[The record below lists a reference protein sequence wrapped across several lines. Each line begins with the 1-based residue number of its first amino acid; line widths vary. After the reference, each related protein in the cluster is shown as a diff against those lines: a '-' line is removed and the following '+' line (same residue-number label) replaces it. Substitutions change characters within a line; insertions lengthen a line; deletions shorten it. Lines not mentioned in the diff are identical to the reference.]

1 MKKLLWEHRT
11 ILSFLVLKFPQI
23 QPRKDNFLL
32 YPHSKVIGLT
42 NYELKNLEL
51 TIESSRILLEM

>member
-1 MKKLLWEHRT
+1 MKKLMREHRT
-11 ILSFLVLKFPQI
+11 ILSYLVLKFPQI

-32 YPHSKVIGLT
+32 YPYSKVIGLT

-51 TIESSRILLEM
+51 TIES